1 MLRILPEVP
10 VKSSILAL
18 LTAALLCV
26 SSREG
31 APSAAL
37 KTLVLLMAHADDES
51 PVAPILSRYAREGVQ
66 VHLIIAT
73 DGAQGAAHTAIPRGP
88 ELARVRAEEAR
99 CAADALG
106 IHEPILLGFPDAQLG
121 AYIDDRTRL
130 FQLTAR
136 IQAEL
141 QRLRPDAVITW
152 GPDGGAG
159 HPDHRLVSSIA
170 TQLVRAGA
178 PGAPERLFYASLPAD
193 GMRVVNPSG
202 VEMPF
207 LIPLPRFLNI
217 VIPYDTADLEA
228 SRRAMACHK
237 TQYSD
242 DVVQRVFDTM
252 SGTKKELRL
261 SSMLPMAAT
270 NDLFGK

>member
-1 MLRILPEVP
+1 MVKILREAP
-10 VKSSILAL
+10 VKPSISAL
-18 LTAALLCV
+18 LTAALLSV
-26 SSREG
+26 SLHEG
-31 APSAAL
+31 SPSAIG
-37 KTLVLLMAHADDES
+37 KTLVVFMAHADDES
-51 PVAPILSRYAREGVQ
+51 PVAPILARYAREGVQ
-66 VHLIIAT
+66 VHLVIAT

-88 ELARVRAEEAR
+88 ELARVRAGEAR
-99 CAADALG
+99 CATDALG
-106 IHEPILLGFPDAQLG
+106 IHPPILLGFPDGHLG
-121 AYIDDRTRL
+121 TFTEDRERL

-136 IQAEL
+136 VQAEL
-141 QRLRPDAVITW
+141 QRLHPDAVITW

-170 TQLVRAGA
+170 TQLARAGA
-178 PGAPERLFYASLPAD
+178 PGVSDRLFYASLPID

-202 VEMPF
+202 AEISF

-242 DVVQRVFDTM
+242 DVVQRVFDAM
-252 SGTKKELRL
+252 SGAKKELRL